1 VFVLTATVSFKFNKA
16 FYSFFYDSA
25 QCQALFSRSKYYR
38 KILTWFTIIWIILVD
53 LVLIS
58 IDVTGLTKVTADN
71 QLFIT
76 MIETLV
82 LSVLSIIFSSIE
94 LMRLKVYLQYTEEP
108 KKKTELVKLKKD
120 TDSES
125 DDKNNWD
132 KKFDNKEMA
141 NRRAMM
147 GDLLKQ
153 VKHNK
158 QIFLN
163 NKLDELLA

>member
-1 VFVLTATVSFKFNKA
+1 
-16 FYSFFYDSA
+16 
-25 QCQALFSRSKYYR
+25 
-38 KILTWFTIIWIILVD
+38 
-53 LVLIS
+53 
-58 IDVTGLTKVTADN
+58 
-71 QLFIT
+71 

-125 DDKNNWD
+125 DDKDNWD

-141 NRRAMM
+141 KD
-147 GDLLKQ
+147 GDESSKKMALLGAA
-153 VKHNK
+153 V
-158 QIFLN
+158 LSC
-163 NKLDELLA
+163 D